1 MIRKVVVAL
10 ISSLLFCVILAWF
23 NYIPAAQQQPNT
35 YYWSFFSLVAIY
47 LIYAIPVYIVG
58 GVPVS
63 ILIEALNRQIAWA
76 NPVIVYLFRFIAY
89 AVAGMLLMMLFQFV
103 TSAGTLTNSLLS
115 SGAVWG
121 MLASILYLHV
131 WLVSFW
137 VVKEKRRVW

>member
-10 ISSLLFCVILAWF
+10 ISSLLFCVVLAWF
-23 NYIPAAQQQPNT
+23 NYIPAAQQQSNT

-47 LIYAIPVYIVG
+47 LIYAIPVYVVG

-63 ILIEALNRQIAWA
+63 IGIEALNRQIAWA

-89 AVAGMLLMMLFQFV
+89 AVAGALLMVLLQFGITIQLLTSRSLF
-103 TSAGTLTNSLLS
+103 SAGF
-115 SGAVWG
+115 G
-121 MLASILYLHV
+121 MLASLLYLHV